1 MSNQVDKNANYT
13 LSYDSGVKGF
23 PSFYSYNPDWMIG
36 MNNYFYTFKGGNVFR
51 HNTNETRNQY
61 YGVNY
66 PAKVESVFNEQPL
79 ENKLFK
85 TINLEG
91 DDSWTTT
98 VKSDLQDTGFI
109 DADYY
114 EKKEQAYFAF
124 IRNSGQTLAS
134 PANANQYALRSLNG
148 IATSSNILIDTPQAG
163 QNLVKFSTSVSIGSI
178 ISIGDMLYFGTTPQL
193 MGQILSVNIDLPNGV
208 NEIIV
213 DTLIGGAQVPP
224 TQTEYILYIKSSVAE
239 SHGILG
245 HYAVFSLINNNTS
258 KVELFAVESEVM
270 KSFP

>member
-1 MSNQVDKNANYT
+1 MSNQVEKNKEYT

-85 TINLEG
+85 TMNLEG

-98 VKSDLQDTGFI
+98 LKSDIQDTGFI
-109 DADYY
+109 NADYY

-124 IRNSGQTLAS
+124 IRNTGQTFAS
-134 PANANQYALRSLNG
+134 PANENQYALRSLNG
-148 IATSSNILIDTPQAG
+148 IATSQNIQVDFPLNG
-163 QNLVKFSTSVSIGSI
+163 QTQVSFATTILIGSI

-193 MGQILSVNIDLPNGV
+193 LGQVVSVNVDIPNGI
-208 NEIIV
+208 NNIIV
-213 DTLIGGAQVPP
+213 DYNIGGAATP
-224 TQTEYILYIKSSVAE
+224 TTSTEFILYIKNSVAE